1 MHLQNGGGH
10 CCTSVVGFHLNLLG
24 FLMDAF
30 HPMAPTPVTNSTG
43 KTSDPKPQLKDG
55 FVWEDQWDFFT
66 YSWQQ
71 YKSVAAM
78 DGSVNDRLGA
88 CLGACKGDMG
98 ATKIFPKLGDEFYNE
113 LAEVEMMQE
122 TRQLVVKI
130 RNRLAH
136 RLKIGVMA
144 QGSDEMITSFE
155 MRLK

>member
-1 MHLQNGGGH
+1 MGLLHLQ
-10 CCTSVVGFHLNLLG
+10 L
-24 FLMDAF
+24 
-30 HPMAPTPVTNSTG
+30 
-43 KTSDPKPQLKDG
+43 
-55 FVWEDQWDFFT
+55 
-66 YSWQQ
+66 
-71 YKSVAAM
+71 AAVQVC
-78 DGSVNDRLGA
+78 GQHGREHEDRLGA
-88 CLGACKGDMG
+88 CLGACKVDMV
-98 ATKIFPKLGDEFYNE
+98 ATKIFPKLGDELYKE

>member
-1 MHLQNGGGH
+1 
-10 CCTSVVGFHLNLLG
+10 VVGFHLNLIG
-24 FLMDAF
+24 FLMDAL

-43 KTSDPKPQLKDG
+43 KTSDPKPQ
-55 FVWEDQWDFFT
+55 WDFFT

-71 YKSVAAM
+71 YKSLANM

-144 QGSDEMITSFE
+144 QGLDEMITSFE
-155 MRLK
+155 MRFKQVARLGGFQV